1 MMLLLR
7 SKKFVSVNFDCV
19 NCVNKREG
27 ERERSERE
35 RESIYL
41 KINLTVFCSMLLR
54 TFKQMEIIIILI
66 LYNIL

>member
-1 MMLLLR
+1 MSILIVLIVLI
-7 SKKFVSVNFDCV
+7 K
-19 NCVNKREG
+19 
-27 ERERSERE
+27 EREREKGARERE

>member
-35 RESIYL
+35 SIYL

-54 TFKQMEIIIILI
+54 TFKQIEIIIILI

>member
-7 SKKFVSVNFDCV
+7 SRKFVSVNFDCV
-19 NCVNKREG
+19 NCVNR
-27 ERERSERE
+27 EREREKGA